1 MTKQR
6 AGNRRLGDFGGQTG
20 IRNVHSYLSGDID
33 GGVIGSRRVAILGY
47 GAQGR
52 AQALNLNDE
61 GVDTVVGLRAGSQS
75 IETVRADGL
84 AVAEIPEAVA
94 SADLVMFMLP
104 DEVQP
109 QVWTELVEPHMRE
122 GAGVGFAHGF
132 NIHYQRIQP
141 RKDLDVILVA
151 PKGAAQEV
159 RGAYQSGSG
168 VVFLVAVAQDPT
180 GQALQLAL
188 SYAGAQGA
196 GRVGI
201 LPTTFREE
209 TETDLFG
216 EQAVL
221 CGGLGELVLAGFE
234 TLTDA
239 GYPAE
244 LAYFECLHELKFI
257 IALLQEGGFGRMH
270 EIISTTAAY
279 GAVTRG
285 PQLVN
290 EDARARMAGI
300 LADIQSGRFA
310 EEFLADGEKGSPV
323 LAAARDRLSR
333 HPIEHTG
340 EALRRMMRGD

>member
-1 MTKQR
+1 M
-6 AGNRRLGDFGGQTG
+6 
-20 IRNVHSYLSGDID
+20 
-33 GGVIGSRRVAILGY
+33 
-47 GAQGR
+47 
-52 AQALNLNDE
+52 
-61 GVDTVVGLRAGSQS
+61 
-75 IETVRADGL
+75 
-84 AVAEIPEAVA
+84 
-94 SADLVMFMLP
+94 
-104 DEVQP
+104 
-109 QVWTELVEPHMRE
+109 
-122 GAGVGFAHGF
+122 GFAHGF
-132 NIHYQRIQP
+132 NIHYKRIRP
-141 RKDLDVILVA
+141 RDDLDVILVA

-180 GQALQLAL
+180 GQALRLAL

-201 LPTTFREE
+201 LPTTFKEE

-239 GYPAE
+239 GYPPE

-257 IALLQEGGFGRMH
+257 IALLEEGGFSRMH
-270 EIISTTAAY
+270 EIISTTAAF

-285 PQLVN
+285 PRLV
-290 EDARARMAGI
+290 DKHTRGRMAEI
-300 LADIQSGRFA
+300 LAEIQSGRFA
-310 EEFLADGEKGSPV
+310 EEFIADSEKGSPTLV
-323 LAAARDRLSR
+323 AARDRLKG

>member
-1 MTKQR
+1 M
-6 AGNRRLGDFGGQTG
+6 
-20 IRNVHSYLSGDID
+20 HSYQSKDID
-33 GGVIGSRRVAILGY
+33 GGLIGSRRVAILGY

-61 GVDTVVGLRAGSQS
+61 GVDTVVGLRAGSDS
-75 IETVRADGL
+75 MERVAADGL
-84 AVAEIPEAVA
+84 QAVEIPEAV
-94 SADLVMFMLP
+94 SGADLVMFMLP

-109 QVWTELVEPHMRE
+109 QVWGQLVEPHIRK
-122 GAGVGFAHGF
+122 GAAVGFAHGF
-132 NIHYQRIQP
+132 NIHYKRIRP
-141 RKDLDVILVA
+141 RDDLDVILVA

-180 GQALQLAL
+180 GQALRLAL

-201 LPTTFREE
+201 LPTTFKDE

-239 GYPAE
+239 GYPPE

-257 IALLQEGGFGRMH
+257 IALLQEGGFSRMH
-270 EIISTTAAY
+270 EIISTTAAF

-285 PQLVN
+285 PRLADEQL
-290 EDARARMAGI
+290 RGRMVEI
-300 LADIQSGRFA
+300 LAEIQSGRFA
-310 EEFLADGEKGSPV
+310 GEFIKDAENGSPTLV
-323 LAAARDRLSR
+323 AARDRLKG

-340 EALRRMMRGD
+340 ETLRRMMRGD

>member
-1 MTKQR
+1 MHT
-6 AGNRRLGDFGGQTG
+6 
-20 IRNVHSYLSGDID
+20 YLSGDID
-33 GGVIGSRRVAILGY
+33 ERLIGSRRVAILGY

-61 GVDTVVGLRAGSQS
+61 GVDTVIGLRKGSGS
-75 IETVRADGL
+75 IARAQADGL
-84 AVAEIPEAVA
+84 RVAEISEAVA
-94 SADLVMFMLP
+94 AADLVMFMLP

-109 QVWTELVEPHMRE
+109 AVWMEQVEPYLRE
-122 GAGVGFAHGF
+122 GKALGFAHGF
-132 NIHYQRIQP
+132 NIHYERIEP
-141 RKDLDVILVA
+141 REDVDVILVA

-159 RGAYQSGSG
+159 RSAYQSGSG
-168 VVFLVAVAQDPT
+168 VVFLIAVAQDAT
-180 GQALQLAL
+180 GQARQLAL

-239 GYPAE
+239 GYPPE
-244 LAYFECLHELKFI
+244 LAYFECLHELRFI
-257 IALLQEGGFGRMH
+257 IDLLQEGGFGRMH
-270 EIISTTAAY
+270 EIISTTAAF

-285 PQLVN
+285 PRLVDEN
-290 EDARARMAGI
+290 ARARMAEI
-300 LADIQSGRFA
+300 LADIKSGRFA
-310 EEFLADGEKGSPV
+310 EEFLADSENGSPTLV
-323 LAAARDRLSR
+323 AARDQLAG
-333 HPIEHTG
+333 HLLEKTG
-340 EALRRMMRGD
+340 VALRRMMRGGSRSG